1 MGSASLW
8 EPPFEFKGRHTMRP
22 LTRTIADLSFFP
34 HTIAVF
40 AAVLV
45 ISGCVIPVHRAVVNE
60 VPPQLAQRVTE
71 HFPTSLYRLA
81 AGDILELLYLT
92 IPTVT
97 KKPYQLAV
105 KDQVDIEFA
114 FNPELNR
121 TVRIRPDGHISIP
134 RKKDVYVAGLTA
146 DQVSDKLKKIYSD
159 LLRDPEITVTVREF
173 DAKLAEIQRAITT
186 APFGQ
191 AREIRIA
198 PDGNIS
204 IPLIPQVR
212 AEGLTIPQL
221 TQEVNRKYG
230 GMIGDIKVS
239 VLLREI
245 SGHLAFVDGMVA
257 TPGVYPMRGR
267 MTVQQAIAIAG
278 GMRPE
283 AEPRSVLVVSKA
295 PNGRYITR
303 LADMTN
309 LSSMTDYVLGA
320 GDMVF
325 VPRSLISRADVWVDQ
340 NIKQLLLFNGWSW
353 GLSSDLGRVTSR

>member
-1 MGSASLW
+1 MRSLTRAGASL
-8 EPPFEFKGRHTMRP
+8 T
-22 LTRTIADLSFFP
+22 FFP

-40 AAVLV
+40 AAALV

-60 VPPQLAQRVTE
+60 VPPHLAQCVTE

-81 AGDILELLYLT
+81 AGDVLELLYLT

-97 KKPYQLAV
+97 QKPYQLGI
-105 KDQVDIEFA
+105 KDQLDIEFA

-121 TVRIRPDGHISIP
+121 TVRVRPDGKISIP
-134 RKKDVYVAGLTA
+134 RKKDVHVAGLTA
-146 DQVSDKLKKIYSD
+146 DQISEKLRKIYSD

-173 DAKLAEIQRAITT
+173 DAKLAEVQRAIATST
-186 APFGQ
+186 FGQ
-191 AREIRIA
+191 AREIRVA
-198 PDGNIS
+198 PDGNIA

-212 AEGLTIPQL
+212 AEGLTVPQL
-221 TQEVNRKYG
+221 TQEVNRQYG
-230 GMIGDIKVS
+230 GMLGDIKVS
-239 VLLREI
+239 VLLREV
-245 SGHLAFVDGMVA
+245 SGHLAFVDGMVS

-267 MTVQQAIAIAG
+267 MTVQQAIALAG

-309 LSSMTDYVLGA
+309 LSSFTDYVLGA
-320 GDMVF
+320 GDLVF

-353 GLSSDLGRVTSR
+353 GLSSDMGRVVAR

>member
-1 MGSASLW
+1 MRSRERSIANLTI
-8 EPPFEFKGRHTMRP
+8 FRHK
-22 LTRTIADLSFFP
+22 
-34 HTIAVF
+34 IAVF
-40 AAVLV
+40 ATLLT

-60 VPPQLAQRVTE
+60 VPPHVAQRVTE

-81 AGDILELLYLT
+81 AGDILELLYLS

-97 KKPYQLAV
+97 QKPYQLAI
-105 KDQVDIEFA
+105 KDQLDIEFA

-121 TVRIRPDGHISIP
+121 TVRIRPDGQISIP

-146 DQVSDKLKKIYSD
+146 DQISEKLRKIYSD

-173 DAKLAEIQRAITT
+173 DAKLAEIQRAIAT

-198 PDGNIS
+198 PDGNIA

-212 AEGLTIPQL
+212 AEGLTVPQL
-221 TQEVNRKYG
+221 TQEVNRQYG

-245 SGHLAFVDGMVA
+245 SGHLAFVDGMVS

-267 MTVQQAIAIAG
+267 MTVQQAIALAG

-283 AEPRSVLVVSKA
+283 AEPRTVLVISKA
-295 PNGRYITR
+295 PNGKYITR
-303 LADMTN
+303 LTDMTN
-309 LSSMTDYVLGA
+309 LSSMTDYVLGS

-353 GLSSDLGRVTSR
+353 GLSSDMGRVVAR